1 MKALIIGGS
10 GALSG
15 ELAAQ
20 LVKEHEVWTVTRGNR
35 KTIDSVHPLLCD
47 RNDSEQFEK
56 VILGANTR
64 WDVVFDCICMNKE
77 HAQTDIEVLSKVTD
91 RLVVISTD
99 SVYDPERKQIPQS
112 EEGFFIEEEGPTES
126 CTYGGNK
133 RRMEHIFLEYMAKE
147 HTMNITIF
155 RPGHIYGKGL
165 KLGCYPECSRSDE
178 LKEMMM
184 KKMELPLVGLG
195 TYIIQPIFVK
205 DLARVMIDCVNNSQC
220 FNEIFCIG
228 GPERIEN
235 RLYYEILAD
244 LLGVEVSFKEVPL
257 QGYSKAHPEFAGH
270 LCHRCYDL
278 SKLERTGIKLP
289 STTLHEGLKEA
300 L

>member
-20 LVKEHEVWTVTRGNR
+20 LLPENEVWTITRGNR
-35 KTIDSVHPLLCD
+35 KVISGAHSLICD
-47 RNDSEQFEK
+47 RNNTEHFKS
-56 VILGANTR
+56 VIVNENTG

-77 HAQTDIEVLSKVTD
+77 HALSDIDVLSKVTD

-99 SVYDPERKQIPQS
+99 SVYDPDRKCIPQG
-112 EEGFFIEEEGPTES
+112 EEGFFIENDE

-133 RRMEHIFLEYMAKE
+133 RCMERAFIDYMAQPN
-147 HTMNITIF
+147 HSLNITIF

-165 KLGCYPECSRSDE
+165 KLGCYPECSRSDVLIDM
-178 LKEMMM
+178 LKSGTP
-184 KKMELPLVGLG
+184 LPLVGYG
-195 TYIIQPIFVK
+195 TYIIQPIYVK
-205 DLARVMIDCVNNSQC
+205 DLARVMIDCITNTKC

-235 RLYYEILAD
+235 RIYYDILAG
-244 LLGVEVSFKEVPL
+244 LLNVNASYTEIPL
-257 QGYSKAHPEFAGH
+257 QNYAKVHPEYAGH

-278 SKLERTGIKLP
+278 SKLSKTGIQLP
-289 STTLHEGLKEA
+289 STTLRDGLKDA